1 MTINLIS
8 SLMGKRKIMNLFKR
22 LFLTFLCLYGIGAIP
37 ITADAAYFGKRST
50 YAVCFT
56 PGDACQNMI
65 LNEITAAQ
73 ESIKIQAYVFD
84 EPQILAAL
92 VTAKQRNI
100 DVKVIVDKSQVKDHK
115 NYPAASAYL
124 LANHIPVWD
133 DYKPP
138 IAHNKV
144 YIFDDKITL
153 VGSYNPTNH
162 ATHNAENLAKVSDGG
177 FARIYLRNFEK
188 RLKESKKL

>member
-1 MTINLIS
+1 MILI
-8 SLMGKRKIMNLFKR
+8 KRFI
-22 LFLTFLCLYGIGAIP
+22 LTFLCFYGLGAIS
-37 ITADAAYFGKRST
+37 ANAYAAYFGKRST
-50 YAVCFT
+50 YSVCFT
-56 PGDACQNMI
+56 PGEACKIMI
-65 LNEITAAQ
+65 LNEIIAAQ

-84 EPQILAAL
+84 DPEIFAAL

-100 DVKVIVDKSQVKDHK
+100 DVKVIVDKTQVKDHK
-115 NYPAASAYL
+115 NYPAASASF

-162 ATHNAENLAKVSDGG
+162 AVHNAENLAKVNDGG

>member
-1 MTINLIS
+1 MKKNKLLFNLIT
-8 SLMGKRKIMNLFKR
+8 
-22 LFLTFLCLYGIGAIP
+22 TFLCFYAIGSISATAYG
-37 ITADAAYFGKRST
+37 AYFGKRST

-56 PGDACQNMI
+56 PGNACQSMI
-65 LNEITAAQ
+65 LNEITGAQ

-84 EPQILAAL
+84 DPEILAAL
-92 VTAKQRNI
+92 VAAKQRNI
-100 DVKVIVDKSQVKDHK
+100 DVKVVVDKSQVKDHK

-144 YIFDDKITL
+144 YIFDDRITL

-162 ATHNAENLAKVSDGG
+162 ALHNAENLAKINDGG
-177 FARIYLRNFEK
+177 FARAYLRNFEK
-188 RLKESKKL
+188 RLKESNKL